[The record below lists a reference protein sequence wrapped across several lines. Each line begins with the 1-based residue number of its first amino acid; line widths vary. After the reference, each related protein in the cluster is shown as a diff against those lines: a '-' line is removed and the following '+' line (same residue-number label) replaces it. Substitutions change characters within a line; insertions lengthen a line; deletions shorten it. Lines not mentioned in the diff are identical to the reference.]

1 MARSLI
7 CTFRNAERM
16 IGSGFSSVV
25 LAASVAAVAAASAT
39 ATSAAAPALADQSCV
54 DFKWDVSQERA
65 LFAGSATPMAAAA
78 DPKSAPLL
86 LLNHLYELKLAKQ
99 EQVTFAVT
107 PGKKSPRDGSFGG
120 LAAFKIPMV
129 GSYRVAIDMPFWIDV
144 VSDGALVAASDF
156 QGQHGCSSPHKIVQ
170 FDLLG
175 TRQFF
180 LQLSNAE
187 PESVR
192 LTITAT
198 PARKL

>member
-7 CTFRNAERM
+7 CTYRSASQVLR
-16 IGSGFSSVV
+16 SVCCSIV
-25 LAASVAAVAAASAT
+25 VAT
-39 ATSAAAPALADQSCV
+39 AFAAAAPALADESCV

-65 LFAGSATPMAAAA
+65 LFAASATPVAAAA
-78 DPKSAPLL
+78 DPKSAPVL

-107 PGKKSPRDGSFGG
+107 PGKKSPRPGSYGG
-120 LAAFKIPMV
+120 LVSFKIPV
-129 GSYRVAIDMPFWIDV
+129 SGSYRVAIDMPFWIDV
-144 VSDGALVAASDF
+144 VSDGALVAANDF
-156 QGQHGCSSPHKIVQ
+156 QAQHGCSSPHKIVQ

-175 TRQFF
+175 TRPFF
-180 LQLSNAE
+180 LQLSNAA
-187 PESVR
+187 PDSVR

>member
-7 CTFRNAERM
+7 STYRSGSRM
-16 IGSGFSSVV
+16 LRGICCAIV
-25 LAASVAAVAAASAT
+25 LATALAA
-39 ATSAAAPALADQSCV
+39 AAAPSRADEACV

-65 LFAGSATPMAAAA
+65 LFAGSATSLTAGA
-78 DPKSAPLL
+78 DPKSAAVLQ
-86 LLNHLYELKLAKQ
+86 LNHLYELKLAKQ
-99 EQVTFAVT
+99 EQVSFAVA
-107 PGKKSPRDGSFGG
+107 PGKKSPRAGSYGG
-120 LAAFKIPMV
+120 LVTFKIPAS

-144 VSDGALVAASDF
+144 VSDGALVAANDF

-175 TRQFF
+175 TRPFF
-180 LQLSNAE
+180 LQFSNAA
-187 PESVR
+187 PDSVR

>member
-7 CTFRNAERM
+7 CTYRSGSRVLRNVC
-16 IGSGFSSVV
+16 FSIF
-25 LAASVAAVAAASAT
+25 LAT
-39 ATSAAAPALADQSCV
+39 ALAAAAPTLADESCV

-65 LFAGSATPMAAAA
+65 LFAGSATPLTAAA
-78 DPKSAPLL
+78 DKKSAPVL
-86 LLNHLYELKLAKQ
+86 LLNHLYELKLVKQ

-107 PGKKSPRDGSFGG
+107 PGKKSPREGSFGG
-120 LAAFKIPMV
+120 LATFKIPAG

-144 VSDGALVAASDF
+144 VSDGALVGANDF

-175 TRQFF
+175 TRPFF
-180 LQLSNAE
+180 LQLSNAA
-187 PESVR
+187 PDSVR
-192 LTITAT
+192 LTITPT